1 MSQPGRRVL
10 LAVVPGELGQRIQA
24 LRERY
29 DPVRA
34 RFLPP
39 HLTLCYRPPSAPLAD
54 IERQVRHAFP
64 EPVLVRVRGA
74 AELPNRD
81 MTLVIG
87 IVESDALDEARR
99 RLFDA
104 TYVTLG
110 GYRDWPW
117 HITWLR
123 YGVNRDRAALLAAAE
138 RELMLD
144 EPWSIDTVSLLERRE
159 IDYQVLADWRL
170 DRSRPTHRS

>member
-10 LAVVPGELGQRIQA
+10 LAAVPGELGQRIQA
-24 LRERY
+24 WRERY

-39 HLTLCYRPPSAPLAD
+39 HLTLCYRPPHAPLAS

-64 EPVLVRVRGA
+64 EPVLVRVRGV

-81 MTLVIG
+81 LTLVVRIL
-87 IVESDALDEARR
+87 ESDALDEARR
-99 RLFDA
+99 RLFDT
-104 TYVTLG
+104 TYVALG

-123 YGVNRDRAALLAAAE
+123 YGINRDRAALLALAE
-138 RELMLD
+138 RALMLD
-144 EPWSIDTVSLLERRE
+144 EPWSIDTISLLERRE
-159 IDYQVLADWRL
+159 TDYQVLADWRL
-170 DRSRPTHRS
+170 GRSGSGHPS